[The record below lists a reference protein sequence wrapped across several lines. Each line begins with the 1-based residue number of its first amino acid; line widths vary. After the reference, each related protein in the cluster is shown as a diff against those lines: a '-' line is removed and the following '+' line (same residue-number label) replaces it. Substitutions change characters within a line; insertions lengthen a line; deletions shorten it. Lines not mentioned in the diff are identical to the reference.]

1 MPLFAVLSTLTDEG
15 AKTLKER
22 PNRVREVNEELSKL
36 GVRVLNQY
44 AVLGDF
50 DFLNIVEAGSSV
62 TIAKAM
68 VELASRGTL
77 RTKTLPLIPLEEFLR
92 KD

>member
-22 PNRVREVNEELSKL
+22 PVRVQEVNQELSSM
-36 GVRVLNQY
+36 GIQVLNQY
-44 AVLGDF
+44 AVLGEF
-50 DFLNIVEAGSSV
+50 DFLNIVEAENSA
-62 TIAKAM
+62 TIARAM

-77 RTKTLPLIPLEEFLR
+77 RTKTLPLIPLDEFL
-92 KD
+92 KPK

>member
-22 PNRVREVNEELSKL
+22 PNRVKEVNKELARL

-44 AVLGDF
+44 AVLGEC
-50 DFLNIVEAGSSV
+50 DFLNIVEADSTA

-77 RTKTLPLIPLEEFLR
+77 RTKTLPLIPLEEFL
-92 KD
+92 KQG